1 MERKCVQ
8 FAFFVIAVAA
18 ACGIS
23 AGAQAATQS
32 TTAQSA
38 PAGRP
43 AAASDMAET
52 DLGVNFYRTFTAS
65 TSGNTTLQT
74 PSNSFGAGVEAR
86 HIQSPLVGYEI
97 TYSYNQADIAYQP
110 APGACGF
117 ECFNAKEKL
126 SGNAS
131 LVGLDWIASM
141 KRGNISPFAVGGTGF
156 FIAVP
161 TTNQPTLNTIVR
173 FMWTAGGGVD
183 VGVLPHAGLRIQYRD
198 NFYKAPDEDVR
209 FAATDKFTH
218 TGQAMIG
225 FYFHL

>member
-8 FAFFVIAVAA
+8 FAFFVIAIAA
-18 ACGIS
+18 GYGVT
-23 AGAQAATQS
+23 AGAQTATTQS
-32 TTAQSA
+32 TTAQGA
-38 PAGRP
+38 PAQKP
-43 AAASDMAET
+43 AEDIAGT
-52 DLGVNFYRTFTAS
+52 DVGVNFFRTFTGS

-74 PSNSFGAGVEAR
+74 PSNGYGAGVEVR
-86 HIQSPLVGYEI
+86 QIRSPLVGYEL
-97 TYSYNQADIAYQP
+97 TYSFAQADIGYQP
-110 APGACGF
+110 NPGACGF
-117 ECFNAKEKL
+117 ECFNEKEKL

-131 LVGLDWIASM
+131 LVGMDWIASM

-161 TTNQPTLNTIVR
+161 TTNQPALNTIVR

-183 VGVLPHAGLRIQYRD
+183 VGILPRAGLRIQYRD